1 MKNTSRGARGSVL
14 TVGEEQSKEDKKRS
28 QMKFRISLTIRR
40 KKRRTGALN
49 ATTRKYSGE

>member
-1 MKNTSRGARGSVL
+1 VKNNR
-14 TVGEEQSKEDKKRS
+14 KEDKKRS

-49 ATTRKYSGE
+49 ATASKYSGE